1 MLKLSNYLI
10 KEPLYEGIYSLVYRA
25 SRQIDNQSVVL
36 KVLKNDYPT
45 SEEIAR
51 FKREYEITQKLNE
64 SVEGIITV
72 FGLEK
77 EDKTWF
83 MVLEDLGSDSLAN
96 HLQVQP
102 FDIAAFLPLAIQ
114 MTKIVGE
121 IHRQNVIH
129 KDINPANILWNP
141 NTHQIKVI
149 DFGISS
155 LLSREHTIINNIKS
169 LEGTLAYMSPEQTG
183 RMNRALDYRT
193 DYYALGVTFYQMLT
207 QQLPFEVKDAMELVH
222 CHLAKRPPVAHELNP
237 KIPPVLSKI
246 LLKLMAKMAEERYQ
260 SALGLKTDLQHCL
273 TQLESTGQM
282 TDFDLGQ
289 SDISEQFQIPQK
301 LYGRKS
307 ETEKFLSAFERI
319 ASIPFSSKETA
330 PECCGRPEMMLVA
343 GYSGIGKSVLV
354 QEIYKP
360 LTQKHGYFISGKF
373 DQFQRNVPYSALV
386 KAFSDLMQ
394 QLLTE
399 NEAELKHWQAQLLS
413 ALGPNGQVIIDI
425 IPEVELIIGPQPQVP
440 ALGPSEAQ
448 NRFNL
453 VFHGF
458 ISVFCHSSH
467 PLILFLDDLQWAD
480 SATLKLIEL
489 IMTHDQM
496 RYLFIIGAY
505 RDNEVNS
512 THPFIITLEQLEKAG
527 AIVNQIALT
536 PLTLEQVTQLIAD
549 TLHHETQAVHSLAEL
564 VTRKTG
570 GNPFF
575 VNQFLKTLYEENLLT
590 FQYPNKASI
599 SAFEKGGGKGKRRIW
614 QWDIAQIEALNIT
627 DNVVDLMLSKLK
639 KLSEATQQVL
649 RLAACVGNRFDL
661 KILSIINE
669 HSAAETF
676 QELMPAIQEGLVL
689 PLSGLESLT
698 GEVLDTEASQFR
710 FKFLH
715 DRVQQ
720 AAYALIDDV
729 HKKTV
734 HLQIGRLLLANTPKT
749 QQADKIFELVDHLN
763 IGYEQVT
770 DEPERLEIA
779 QLNLIAGQKAKAAA
793 AYEAALKY
801 LNIGLRH
808 LTETSWQNQYELTF
822 ALYIETMEA
831 KYLSSHFEQ
840 SENLAKIA
848 LHQAKTRLE
857 QSKVYEIQIQS
868 YITQNQMTAAI
879 ETGLHVLEMLEINL
893 EQAPPSHDRIEELI
907 NLPILTDP
915 DKLAA
920 MRILMTIVSPAFI
933 ANPSLLGPIAFT
945 MVNLSIKQGN
955 SPLAAYAYVFYGLI
969 QCASINI
976 ESGYRFGQ
984 LALKLLEKLNVT
996 ELKSKVYQIF
1006 NTFILP
1012 WKKQPQESIEPLRES
1027 IQAGLETG
1035 DLEYA
1040 CYAAIYYCTYPF
1052 LMGEPLE
1059 AVEQKYEPYTEMLH
1073 QFKYDHAFNYISLWR
1088 ELVSQLRSKT
1098 TDNQLQGQYFNE
1110 VETLPL
1116 FIETQNSTS
1125 LFAFYTAKAI
1135 LLYFYK
1141 DKVGAVKN
1149 AKLAVQYVEG
1159 GTGMITVAHNFYYSL
1174 ALLAQSYQA
1183 KEEQEALRQVAANQD
1198 KMKTWAYHAPM
1209 NFQHKYDLVE
1219 AEKARVLGQVVET
1232 MIFYE
1237 QSITGAKNN
1246 GYIQEEALAYEL
1258 AAEFYLKQGMPEFAN
1273 LYLKNAHYGYQQWGA
1288 VAKVKDLEARYP
1300 QVLLQ
1305 ATVAKP
1311 ISSLIITTQHF
1322 TPAVSTFESALSV
1335 LDLETVMKASQAI
1348 AGEVQLDKLLTTLMH
1363 ILIENAGA
1371 EKGLLLLEKDKQWH
1385 IVAEEAMETVVKE
1398 DNGKTEKD
1406 KGNTEIGQVAT
1417 TLINYVARK
1426 KEAVVLHDAL
1436 NEGHF
1441 TQDAYIIAHQ
1451 PKSILCVPLVNQGK
1465 LAGIVYLENKLA
1477 TGAFTQKRV
1486 ETVQLLGA
1494 QAAISLDNARLYED
1508 LAEYNRTL
1516 EAKVVERTHELS
1528 EALDHLKAT
1537 QEELIQSEKMAALGQ
1552 LVAGIAHEVN
1562 TPLGAIRASI
1572 GNISDA
1578 ISESIR
1584 QLPLLF
1590 QKLSSQQQHDFFALV
1605 ETTFD
1610 SPKNR
1615 TAREERKFKRKLIA
1629 QLEEDEIDN
1638 ADEIADTLV
1647 DMGIYQLVEPFM
1659 SLLKSEDN
1667 SFVIQT
1673 AYNLSTQYINSQN
1686 IMTAVDRASKVV
1698 FALKS
1703 YARRDIDGHKTQ
1715 GNVTAGINVVLT
1727 LYQNQLKQ
1735 GVEVITDYQKVPEIR
1750 CYPDELNQVWT
1761 NLIHNAIQ
1769 AMDNQGTLEITV
1781 TQQDNH
1787 LVIQITDSGK
1797 GIEENIRSRIFEP
1810 FFTTKPAGEGSGLG
1824 LDIVRKIIEKH
1835 QGKIEVASRPGKTT
1849 FSVFLPIL

>member
-1 MLKLSNYLI
+1 MIKLSDYLI
-10 KEPLYEGIYSLVYRA
+10 KEQLYEGIYSLVYRA
-25 SRQIDNQSVVL
+25 LRQIDNQSVVL
-36 KVLKNDYPT
+36 KILKNDYPT

-64 SVEGIITV
+64 SALGIITV
-72 FGLEK
+72 LGLEK

-96 HLQVQP
+96 RLQMQP
-102 FDIAAFLPLAIQ
+102 IEIAEFLPLAIQ
-114 MTKIVGE
+114 MTEIVGE

-129 KDINPANILWNP
+129 KDINPANLLWNP
-141 NTHQIKVI
+141 DTHQIKVI

-155 LLSREHTIINNIKS
+155 ILSREKTIINNINS

-193 DYYALGVTFYQMLT
+193 DFYALGVTFYQMLT

-237 KIPPVLSKI
+237 KIPAVLSKI
-246 LLKLMAKMAEERYQ
+246 MLKLMAKTAEERYQ
-260 SALGLKTDLQHCL
+260 SALGLKADLQHCL
-273 TQLESTGQM
+273 TQLESTGHI
-282 TDFDLGQ
+282 TDFELGQ

-301 LYGRKS
+301 LYGRES
-307 ETEKFLSAFERI
+307 ETEQFLSAFERI
-319 ASIPFSSKETA
+319 TSVPFSSKETV
-330 PECCGRPEMMLVA
+330 EKSSGQSEMMLVA
-343 GYSGIGKSVLV
+343 GYSGIGKSALV

-360 LTQKHGYFISGKF
+360 LTHGYFISGKF
-373 DQFQRNVPYSALV
+373 NQFQRNVPYSGLV
-386 KAFSDLMQ
+386 KAFSNLMQ

-399 NEAELKHWQAQLLS
+399 SEAQLKQWQTQLLS
-413 ALGPNGQVIIDI
+413 ALGPNGQIIIEI
-425 IPEVELIIGPQPQVP
+425 IPELELIIGPQPQVP

-453 VFHGF
+453 VFQGF
-458 ISVFCHSSH
+458 ITVFCESSH

-489 IMTHDQM
+489 IMTHEKM
-496 RYLFIIGAY
+496 RYLFLIGAY
-505 RDNEVNS
+505 RDNEVNP
-512 THPFIITLEQLEKAG
+512 THPFIITLEQVQKAG
-527 AIVNQIALT
+527 LIVNQITLS

-549 TLHHETQAVHSLAEL
+549 TVHRETQAVHALAEL

-590 FQYPNKASI
+590 FEYPNEPTVSG
-599 SAFEKGGGKGKRRIW
+599 FEKGGEKGNRRIW

-627 DNVVDLMLSKLK
+627 DNVVDLMQSKLK
-639 KLSEATQQVL
+639 KLSEATQRVL

-661 KILSIINE
+661 KILSLINE

-698 GEVLDTEASQFR
+698 DELLDTDASQFLFQFR
-710 FKFLH
+710 H

-720 AAYALIDDV
+720 AAYALIDEA
-729 HKKTV
+729 HKKAI

-749 QQADKIFELVDHLN
+749 QRADKIFELVDHLN
-763 IGYEQVT
+763 IGYEQIT
-770 DEPERLEIA
+770 DDAETLEIA
-779 QLNLIAGQKAKAAA
+779 QLNLIAGQKAKSAT

-801 LNIGLRH
+801 LNVGLRH
-808 LTETSWQNQYELTF
+808 LTETSWQNQYDLTL

-831 KYLSSHFEQ
+831 EYLSSHFEQ
-840 SENLAKIA
+840 SEDLAKIV

-857 QSKVYEIQIQS
+857 RIKVYEIQIQS

-879 ETGLHVLEMLEINL
+879 ETGLHVLEMLEIKL
-893 EQAPPSHDRIEELI
+893 EQAPPSHDKIEELI
-907 NLPILTDP
+907 NLPLMTDT

-920 MRILMTIVSPAFI
+920 MRILMFIMSPAFI

-955 SPLAAYAYVFYGLI
+955 SPIAAYAYVFYGLI

-984 LALKLLEKLNVT
+984 LALKLLEKLNAT
-996 ELKSKVYQIF
+996 ELKAKVHELF
-1006 NTFILP
+1006 NAFIRP
-1012 WKKQPQESIEPLRES
+1012 WKEKPGATQEPLRET

-1052 LMGEPLE
+1052 LMGEALDS
-1059 AVEQKYEPYTEMLH
+1059 VEQKYKPYTEMVQ

-1088 ELVSQLRSKT
+1088 ELVSQLRLKT
-1098 TDNQLQGQYFNE
+1098 GDNQLQGHYFNE
-1110 VETLPL
+1110 AETLPL

-1141 DKVGAVKN
+1141 DKVGAAEN
-1149 AKLAVQYVEG
+1149 AKLAAQYVEG

-1174 ALLAQSYQA
+1174 ALLAHSYQA
-1183 KEEQEALRQVAANQD
+1183 KDEQETLRQVAANQD

-1209 NFQHKYDLVE
+1209 NFQHQYDLVE
-1219 AEKARVLGQVVET
+1219 AEKARVLGQVVEAMT
-1232 MIFYE
+1232 LYE
-1237 QSITGAKNN
+1237 QSITSAKDN

-1258 AAEFYLKQGMPEFAN
+1258 AAEFYIKQGMPEFAN

-1288 VAKVKDLEARYP
+1288 IAKVKDLEACYP
-1300 QVLLQ
+1300 QILLQ
-1305 ATVAKP
+1305 ATIAKP
-1311 ISSLIITTQHF
+1311 ISNLITTTQHF
-1322 TPAVSTFESALSV
+1322 TPAVSSSESNLSA

-1371 EKGLLLLEKDKQWH
+1371 EKGLLLLEKNKQWG
-1385 IVAEEAMETVVKE
+1385 IAAKGAVESQEIVKE
-1398 DNGKTEKD
+1398 KNGDKDKGKTES
-1406 KGNTEIGQVAT
+1406 VAT

-1426 KEAVVLHDAL
+1426 KEAVVLNDAV

-1465 LAGIVYLENKLA
+1465 LAGIVYLENNLA
-1477 TGAFTQKRV
+1477 TGTFTQKRV

-1494 QAAISLDNARLYED
+1494 QAAISLDNARLYEE

-1516 EAKVVERTHELS
+1516 EAKVAERTHELS

-1578 ISESIR
+1578 INDSIR

-1590 QKLSSQQQHDFFALV
+1590 QRLSSQQQHDFFALV
-1605 ETTFD
+1605 KTTFD

-1615 TAREERKFKRKLIA
+1615 TAREDRKFKRKLIA
-1629 QLEEDEIDN
+1629 QLEEYEIDN
-1638 ADEIADTLV
+1638 ADDIADTLV
-1647 DMGIYQLVEPFM
+1647 DMGIYQHVDPFI
-1659 SLLKSEDN
+1659 SLLKSEN
-1667 SFVIQT
+1667 NHLIIQA

-1735 GVEVITDYQKVPEIR
+1735 GVEVITHYQELPEIL
-1750 CYPDELNQVWT
+1750 CYPEELNQVWT

-1769 AMDNQGTLEITV
+1769 AMDNQGTLEIIV

-1797 GIEENIRSRIFEP
+1797 GIEENIRPRIFEP

-1835 QGKIEVASRPGKTT
+1835 QGKIEVASLPGKTT